1 MAADPKTPS
10 DKQRRWER
18 IGFQIQEAQGLQ
30 LDRLLRGWGFRR
42 ALGESDR
49 QLRRRA
55 LELLARFNAPPP
67 RTEGVAPLAAAF
79 VVFVLLLAGLA
90 FLATTGCGTPT
101 VRLTVFDE
109 RGTNPPEHELAE
121 LPAEVEAACELLP
134 VGCEVSRFRSAG
146 LGRVELHLV
155 PDDMRRGRV
164 IGRRP
169 CWASVMAR
177 GSDPAAI
184 AHELGHVFGLDHV
197 DEAGR
202 LMNPVAD
209 HVDGDEDYGQVLDED
224 EIDQVLD
231 SAGAME
237 ACWPS

>member
-10 DKQRRWER
+10 DKQLRWR
-18 IGFQIQEAQGLQ
+18 SIGFQIQEARGLD

-42 ALGESDR
+42 SMGESDGSFR
-49 QLRRRA
+49 GRA
-55 LELLARFNAPPP
+55 LALLSRFGHPPVRP
-67 RTEGVAPLAAAF
+67 EGVASLAASF
-79 VVFVLLLAGLA
+79 VVFVLIVAALA
-90 FLATTGCGTPT
+90 FLAGCGTPT
-101 VRLTVFDE
+101 VRLTVFEE
-109 RGTNPPEHELAE
+109 RGTHPPEHELAE

-146 LGRVELHLV
+146 LGRVELHLI
-155 PDDMRRGRV
+155 PDRMRRGRV